1 MKGFDLMKP
10 DGVAALLAGFAVLGT
25 VLGMVVRGWSSVK
38 NFLAS
43 IFRFVVVEIHLD
55 GDQTSQAVLAYLV
68 QNYKRSRFHEKTY
81 GGKHEWFRDGRF
93 GHVAYEHFG
102 KHAIM
107 FWVKTGKWAISQRP
121 LWFSASPEKPDEK
134 QVSVCWGARPTPI
147 IRSSVFCLRGT
158 VDVDTIVANAS
169 RARNELYWANGISAH
184 KRFFIRKIP
193 NAAETYDHKFSAGT
207 TLAWYYEGVYRL
219 LAHTPNDLGRSSATP
234 DREIDK
240 LFFPDHVLSLIHEIE
255 LWRGLREW
263 YLERGIP
270 WKRGWL
276 LYGPPG
282 TGKSAIV
289 RAVAHD
295 MDMPLFA
302 YSLGCMLNE
311 DLERSWAEMQAH
323 IPCVALFEDF
333 DNVFHAR
340 ENVYG
345 KPNLSDL
352 IASAGAKGGGD
363 STAAEPAVNTGR
375 LSFDC
380 FLNCLD
386 GVEKSNGVFTVIT
399 TNHVDVLD
407 PALGK
412 PVPKADGG
420 IDLVSTRPGRID
432 KAIELGYM
440 LNSDKL
446 KLAQR
451 ILFDNERGLAE
462 IRRQIEREPDRKETP
477 AQFQERCTQLAL
489 DMLWAQRKHAHRGN
503 GHAHGNGRIAISS
516 VVRR

>member
-1 MKGFDLMKP
+1 
-10 DGVAALLAGFAVLGT
+10 
-25 VLGMVVRGWSSVK
+25 
-38 NFLAS
+38 
-43 IFRFVVVEIHLD
+43 
-55 GDQTSQAVLAYLV
+55 
-68 QNYKRSRFHEKTY
+68 
-81 GGKHEWFRDGRF
+81 
-93 GHVAYEHFG
+93 
-102 KHAIM
+102 
-107 FWVKTGKWAISQRP
+107 
-121 LWFSASPEKPDEK
+121 
-134 QVSVCWGARPTPI
+134 
-147 IRSSVFCLRGT
+147 
-158 VDVDTIVANAS
+158 
-169 RARNELYWANGISAH
+169 
-184 KRFFIRKIP
+184 
-193 NAAETYDHKFSAGT
+193 
-207 TLAWYYEGVYRL
+207 
-219 LAHTPNDLGRSSATP
+219 
-234 DREIDK
+234 
-240 LFFPDHVLSLIHEIE
+240 
-255 LWRGLREW
+255 
-263 YLERGIP
+263 
-270 WKRGWL
+270 
-276 LYGPPG
+276 
-282 TGKSAIV
+282 
-289 RAVAHD
+289 

-399 TNHVDVLD
+399 TNYVDVLD

-462 IRRQIEREPDRKETP
+462 IHSQIERDPDRKETP

-489 DMLWAQRKHAHRGN
+489 DMLWAQRQHAHRGN
-503 GHAHGNGRIAISS
+503 GHAHGNGRILLPS
-516 VVRR
+516 VVGK